1 MKNTGVIR
9 KIDDLG
15 RIVIPKEIRGVLNI
29 RNGDSL
35 AFFVEDKKII
45 LEKYN
50 QMDSMKDKSLKL
62 VSSVSD
68 LVDASIFITDKDK
81 IVTPGLLE
89 GKDIPKNLVDIMLMR
104 KEYTSLKPEKISFGG
119 EILEGFFIIKTL
131 LKESDPIGLLILYK
145 RSNLEKDDAIFTSLL
160 KNIIENN

>member
-29 RNGDSL
+29 KNGDSL
-35 AFFVEDKKII
+35 AFFTEDKKII

-50 QMDSMKDKSLKL
+50 QMDNMKDQSLKII
-62 VSSVSD
+62 SSVSD

-81 IVTPGLLE
+81 VLTAGLIE
-89 GKDIPKNLVDIMLMR
+89 GKRIPKNLEDILLMR
-104 KEYTSLKPEKISFGG
+104 KNYTSLKPEKIVFGD
-119 EILEGFFIIKTL
+119 EILDGFFIVKTL
-131 LKESDPIGLLILYK
+131 LKESDPMGLLILYK
-145 RSNLEKDDAIFTSLL
+145 RSNLEKDDEIFVSLL